1 MAAITF
7 FKWECLMRLGKL
19 VALATALMLCV
30 SAVAHAGPTYDRIM
44 EDKKIRVGL
53 MTDSIPGGFYNE
65 KGEWGGFDYDIASE
79 IAKRLG
85 VDIER
90 VQVNNKTRVAY
101 VQQGRIDISVSNM
114 THTRERDKS
123 VDFSITYFFDGQKV
137 LAKAGQYKSIADMKD
152 KKIATMQGTTSEIN
166 VKRALKEAGIANP
179 DKNVLSFQK
188 ESECFQALQMGRVA
202 GWSTDASI
210 LVGYSAKEPGKY
222 ELVGDFLAEEPYGVA
237 MPENDSA
244 LRDAINTALQDMWR
258 DGTYQAIYTKW
269 YGPKS
274 PFHMPLAGQ
283 IELWP

>member
-1 MAAITF
+1 
-7 FKWECLMRLGKL
+7 MRLGKL
-19 VALATALMLCV
+19 VALAASLVLLV
-30 SAVAHAGPTYDRIM
+30 SSVAHAGPSYDRVM
-44 EDKKIRVGL
+44 KDKKIRVGL

-65 KGEWGGFDYDIASE
+65 KGEWGGFDYDIATE
-79 IAKRLG
+79 IAKRMG

-101 VQQGRIDISVSNM
+101 VQQGRVDMSVSNM

-137 LAKAGQYKSIADMKD
+137 LAKQGQFKSIKDMVG
-152 KKIATMQGTTSEIN
+152 KKIATMQGTTSELN
-166 VKRALKEAGIANP
+166 VKRALKEAGDANA
-179 DKNVLSFQK
+179 DQNVISFQK

-222 ELVGDFLAEEPYGVA
+222 ELVGEFLAEEPYGIA
-237 MPENDSA
+237 MPQDDSA
-244 LRDAINTALQDMWR
+244 LRDAVNAALQDMWR
-258 DGTYQAIYTKW
+258 DGTYKTIYNKW
-269 YGPKS
+269 YGPNT
-274 PFHMPLAGQ
+274 PFAMPLAGE